1 MARRRL
7 AVALLAPPAEAAAID
22 VLRQAAGVAE
32 PFSVA
37 PHLTL
42 VPPVNV
48 PEADLPAVEATLR
61 RVAAAA
67 RPVSLTVGPAAT
79 FLPETPTLHLAVGGP
94 DLDALRSLRGHLR
107 AGPFDRPDVWP
118 FHPHVTIC
126 EHASV
131 ELIQAGL
138 VAFAGLRRR
147 WQIDSLHLLEQ
158 HRHGPDHPQ
167 HGRAH
172 WVPIREEPLGG
183 AVVVGR
189 GGVELSLRTVGC
201 VEPTVA
207 ALVGIDPLPPPIRP
221 DPPRPLVVV
230 AEADDGCH
238 GLIGAAVGHT
248 DAGAVAAL
256 DHLVVVQPNR
266 RLGVGRQLVSAWCS
280 AAARRG
286 AELVVATD
294 RFGDAA
300 ASLGFV
306 ATSGVLLR
314 RL

>member
-22 VLRQAAGVAE
+22 VLRRATGVPE
-32 PFSVA
+32 PFGVA

-48 PEADLPAVEATLR
+48 AEADLPAVEATLR

-79 FLPETPTLHLAVGGP
+79 FLPETPTLHLAVSGP
-94 DLDALRSLRGHLR
+94 DLDGLRSIRGHLR

-147 WQIDSLHLLEQ
+147 WQVDSLHLLEQ
-158 HRHGPDHPQ
+158 HRHGPDHPL

-189 GGVELSLRTVGC
+189 GGVELSLRAVGC
-201 VEPTVA
+201 VEPEVA
-207 ALVGIDPLPPPIRP
+207 ALVGIDLLPPPVSP
-221 DPPRPLVVV
+221 DSPRPLVVV
-230 AEADDGCH
+230 AEADDG
-238 GLIGAAVGHT
+238 GRRPLGAAVGHT
-248 DAGAVAAL
+248 DAGVVAGL
-256 DHLVVVQPNR
+256 DHVVVVEEHR
-266 RLGVGRQLVSAWCS
+266 RVGIGRHLVSAWCS
-280 AAARRG
+280 AAAERG
-286 AELVVATD
+286 AELVLATD
-294 RFGDAA
+294 RDGEAA

-306 ATSGVLLR
+306 AASGVLLR